1 MKRRIIFSED
11 GGALAGGHTHGL
23 YGGGSGGAEAYL
35 RELFGPL
42 VGTHVDTF
50 VWSIGNTH
58 QLSYDTKVAERFHE
72 YGVESTGQIEAAW
85 CWRWWRNLKDLIE
98 TGFDPPRIILDA
110 AHDLGMETF
119 ASLRMNDSHDAFM
132 PSLDSRLKTEHP
144 EWLIGE
150 PGRDYGERTRP
161 NGPDGLSG
169 AMSGLE
175 GALAPRPPRVQV
187 PFPEWLASK
196 PRNLVEWWRRR
207 ALNYAVPEVR
217 AYILS
222 IVDEITE
229 YGFDGVELDF
239 MTFPYIFRLGQEQQH
254 MDLLTGMVRDIRE
267 LIDRKAQDKP
277 KPGLLMT
284 RVPARIDRCREIGID
299 VETWIKDGLIDM
311 LSIGRSYIPF
321 SIPTEE
327 WVRAVEGTSCKI
339 YPSYNMMIGGV
350 RQEYKTIEALRAFS
364 MLHHSAGAD
373 GIYLFNYGHPDP
385 AVLGEIG
392 QPDIIEERDKLYVA
406 DPPIVIDTVMFS
418 SIPDELIPLPVEL
431 NAEGD
436 SKALGFRIGD
446 KLERNEAR
454 EITLRMEISNLTEED
469 ELEFTLNG
477 VNLVVGRH
485 TPSFNHW
492 TLEYPLASPP
502 LRSGENQLEVHL
514 KKRNPLIEP
523 SLEIGVLHVSIKYN
537 R

>member
-11 GGALAGGHTHGL
+11 GGALAGARTYGL
-23 YGGGSGGAEAYL
+23 YRGSGGAEVYL

-50 VWSIGNTH
+50 VWSIGDTH
-58 QLSYDTKVAERFHE
+58 QLSYDTKVGERFHE
-72 YGVESTGQIEAAW
+72 YGVESTGQLEAAW

-98 TGFDPPRIILDA
+98 SGFDPPRMIVDRA
-110 AHDLGMETF
+110 RDLGMETF

-132 PSLDSRLKTEHP
+132 PSLASRLKKEHP

-161 NGPDGLSG
+161 T
-169 AMSGLE
+169 
-175 GALAPRPPRVQV
+175 
-187 PFPEWLASK
+187 FPEWLASK

-239 MTFPYIFRLGQEQQH
+239 MTFPYIFRLGEERQH
-254 MDLLTGMVRDIRE
+254 MDLLTRMVRDIRE
-267 LIDRKAQDKP
+267 LVDRKAEDRG

-284 RVPARIDRCREIGID
+284 RVPARIDRCQEIGVD
-299 VETWIKDGLIDM
+299 VETWIKDGLVDM

-339 YPSYNMMIGGV
+339 YPSYNMMIGGI
-350 RQEYKTIEALRAFS
+350 REEYKTIEALRAFS

-373 GIYLFNYGHPDP
+373 GIYLFNYGLPDP
-385 AVLGEIG
+385 TVLGEIG
-392 QPDIIEERDKLYVA
+392 EPEIIGERDKLYVA
-406 DPPIVIDTVMFS
+406 DHPIVIDTVMFS

-436 SKALGFRIGD
+436 TRAIG
-446 KLERNEAR
+446 
-454 EITLRMEISNLTEED
+454 LR
-469 ELEFTLNG
+469 
-477 VNLVVGRH
+477 
-485 TPSFNHW
+485 
-492 TLEYPLASPP
+492 
-502 LRSGENQLEVHL
+502 RS
-514 KKRNPLIEP
+514 RPIF
-523 SLEIGVLHVSIKYN
+523 S
-537 R
+537 